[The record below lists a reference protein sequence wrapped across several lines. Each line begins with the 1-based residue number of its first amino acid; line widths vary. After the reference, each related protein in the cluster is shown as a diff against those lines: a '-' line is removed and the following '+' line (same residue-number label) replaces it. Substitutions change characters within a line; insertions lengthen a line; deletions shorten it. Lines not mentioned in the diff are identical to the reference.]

1 MVDVTAQLAQAAQR
15 AQAAGLPYAGAVT
28 PEEAHTLL
36 NALHNAVLVDV
47 RTQAE
52 WNFVGGVPG
61 AVCIEWKSFPGM
73 LPNPDFLAQLQARA
87 PADAPVLFLCRSGA
101 RSHDAAIAATA
112 AGYTQC
118 YNVLEGFEGDR
129 DAHGH
134 RGALNGWQA
143 AGLPWQQ
150 G

>member
-112 AGYTQC
+112 AGYAHC